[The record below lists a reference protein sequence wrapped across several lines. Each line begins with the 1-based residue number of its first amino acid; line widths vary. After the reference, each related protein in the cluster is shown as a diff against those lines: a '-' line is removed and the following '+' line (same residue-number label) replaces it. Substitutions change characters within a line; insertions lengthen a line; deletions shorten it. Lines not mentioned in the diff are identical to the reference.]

1 MLPKLPIGIQDFENL
16 RVHDFVYIDKTSF
29 VHNLV
34 TGSSAYFLSRPRRF
48 GKSLLVSTLRYLFE
62 GRRDLF
68 QNTWIEP
75 RWNWDQK
82 HPVIRLSLDAIGH
95 KETGLRNG
103 LLLALEKNGQEL
115 GIEIIEKNPALAFQ
129 ELIQKTAAKH
139 GKAVILID
147 EYDRPIIDYLGPDE
161 LQQAIENRNVLKSF
175 FSILKSEDRNIRFL
189 FLTGISKFSKVS
201 IFSDLN
207 HLYDLSPDPY
217 YNNLCGYTQ
226 AEIEHTFA
234 PILAEMP
241 ADTIGK
247 MKEWYNGYSWNA
259 REFVYNPF
267 SVLNFFQSREYQNYW
282 FSTGTPTFL
291 VKSLS
296 NTFQYSLNDLEVDA
310 GVLEAYE
317 LDKLEP
323 IPLLYQTG
331 YLTIKE
337 KTAFDTVI
345 LKYPNREVE
354 QSMLRLLLVEYTQNS
369 SVLPQL
375 AQLSKNLD
383 QNDLDKVMELI
394 HGLFKSIPSQIFI
407 ANREAYFHSVI
418 YLAFSLLGI
427 YIQAEVNSSHGRLD
441 AVVHTPQRIFI
452 FEFKL
457 HDSPIQALQQIKDR
471 DYAAAFRYLNKHIVG
486 VGVQFSETE
495 KGIEDWASEEL

>member
-16 RVHDFVYIDKTSF
+16 RLHDFVYIDKTAF
-29 VHNLV
+29 VHSLV
-34 TGSSAYFLSRPRRF
+34 TGSNAYFLSRPRRF

-68 QNTWIEP
+68 QNTWIES
-75 RWNWDQK
+75 RWDWGQK
-82 HPVIRLSLDAIGH
+82 HPVIRLSFDAIGH
-95 KETGLRNG
+95 KEIGLRNG

-115 GIEIIEKNPALAFQ
+115 QIEIIEKNPALAFQ
-129 ELIQKTAAKH
+129 ELIRKTAAKY
-139 GKAVILID
+139 GKVVVLID

-161 LQQAIENRNVLKSF
+161 LAQAIENRNTLKSF
-175 FSILKSEDRNIRFL
+175 FSILKSEDHNLRFL

-207 HLYDLSPDPY
+207 HLYDLSTDPN

-226 AEIEHTFA
+226 AEIEHAFA

-241 ADTIGK
+241 SDTLGK

-296 NTFQYSLNDLEVDA
+296 NTFQYSLDGLEVDA

-354 QSMLRLLLVEYTQNS
+354 QSMLRLLLAEYTHNS

-375 AQLSKNLD
+375 AQLSKNLN
-383 QNDLDKVMELI
+383 QHDLGKVMELI
-394 HGLFKSIPSQIFI
+394 HGLFKGIPSQIFI

-418 YLAFSLLGI
+418 YLTFSLLGI

-441 AVVHTPQRIFI
+441 AVVHTPERIFI

-457 HDSPIQALQQIKDR
+457 HDSPTQALQQIKER
-471 DYAAAFRYLNKHIVG
+471 DYAAAFRHLSKPIMG
-486 VGVQFSETE
+486 AGVQFSETE
-495 KGIEDWASEEL
+495 KGIEDWACEEM